1 MGRNQAGVP
10 QGSIL
15 GPLLFILYIN
25 DIVNDIHCGI
35 RLFADDTSLYIV
47 AGTPNNAARLMNT
60 DLEKITIWSNKWPV
74 TFNPAKTESLLLS
87 RKINKPDHPSLY
99 LNDVRIEEVNTHKHL
114 GVYLS
119 QRLDWQNHVEY
130 ITDKVSTRLNLL
142 RSLKF
147 TLDRNSLQK
156 IYFTFIRTVLDYAD
170 VVWDNCTQQQSDE
183 LEKNT
188 IRSRQN

>member
-1 MGRNQAGVP
+1 MVIPGGTSEWVEIKAGVP

-25 DIVNDIHCGI
+25 DMVNDIHCGI

-47 AGTPNNAARLMNT
+47 VDTPNNAARLMNT
-60 DLEKITIWSNKWPV
+60 DLEKITIWSNKWP
-74 TFNPAKTESLLLS
+74 AKTESLLLL

-99 LNDVRIEEVNTHKHL
+99 LNDVRIEKVNTHKHL
-114 GVYLS
+114 DVYLS

-130 ITDKVSTRLNLL
+130 ITDKVSTRLNLI

-156 IYFTFIRTVLDYAD
+156 IYFTFMRTVLEYAD
-170 VVWDNCTQQQSDE
+170 VVWDNCTQQQSDD
-183 LEKNT
+183 LEKKN
-188 IRSRQN
+188 N